1 MHVRPF
7 IITFLVAAVSA
18 PATAVAQAVPP
29 LAGEWQAEAPSTV
42 RLVLTSDRPN
52 RLEGQFISTS
62 GTTWTVEGTVDDQ
75 ARSRSP
81 ATSRSPSLAT

>member
-18 PATAVAQAVPP
+18 PATAVAQ
-29 LAGEWQAEAPSTV
+29 APSTV

-75 ARSRSP
+75 ARSCSP